1 MPWIL
6 LFLPL
11 IVAAVNQL
19 VLRKSAGSCRLV
31 STASAVATLV
41 ISFLLL
47 GKNRHRFAFD
57 WATIGDFNLE
67 IGIQL
72 DRLST
77 GMMIVVTGIG
87 VLVHIFSLAYMKD
100 DEAKARYFTGLSLFM
115 FSMTGIVLANNFIM
129 TFIFWELVGL
139 SSYLLIGHWYQKDSA
154 ADAAK
159 KAFLCNRVGDFGFM
173 IGILMLW
180 GITGT
185 LAFDGMERR
194 GTFQAA
200 NAPIFTATLSAAVLC
215 IFCGA
220 VGKSAQLPLH
230 VWLPDAMEG
239 PTPVSALIHAATMV
253 AAGVYM
259 LFRVQLSLGFEV
271 FDRLPASTVIAW
283 TGGITALV
291 AALMATQQDDIK
303 RVLAY
308 STLSQLGYMVMAV
321 GLVAGE
327 AGMFHLFTHA
337 WFKALLFLGSGAVIY
352 ACHHEQDIWKMG
364 GLLKKMPITGITF
377 AHRHSP
383 HSSPCP
389 VTSGFFSKEEIL
401 EAAHEKQPILFWI
414 AAFVAVLTPFYMT
427 RLFVVAFLGKPR
439 SDNADHAHEVGPLMF
454 VPLVILAV
462 LALVAGLPFV
472 ARHSLP
478 PTAPRRSSSSTSD
491 FAHPGSPSS
500 RSSLGVGR
508 RLRPLQR
515 QGQGPALHPAAPQN
529 RFYIDGFYDNFL
541 VRYFQDAFAAIVHF
555 FDEFLINGLLVGGLS
570 RGAASFGNLFRKV
583 QSGNLQGYAFAFG
596 LGVIL
601 VIYFTVFSN
610 WTAKF
615 IPPESSSKLSHA
627 RPPRLP
633 PDPRLHR
640 DPARRARPAHR
651 HRRVRGQSRARP
663 LRRVLLEM
671 LLLVL
676 LRCRF
681 LKNPRSTSPSVSP
694 MA

>member
-1 MPWIL
+1 MNLAWIL

-11 IVAAVNQL
+11 VVAAVNHL
-19 VLRKSAGSCRLV
+19 VLRKNPLVPLV
-31 STASAVATLV
+31 STGSVIATLV
-41 ISFLLL
+41 ISFMLL
-47 GKNRHRFAFD
+47 GKQEITAFD
-57 WATIGDFNLE
+57 WASIGDFKLQ
-67 IGIQL
+67 IGVQL
-72 DRLST
+72 DKLST

-87 VLVHIFSLAYMKD
+87 TLVHIFSLAYMKD

-185 LAFDGMERR
+185 LAFDKMEVP
-194 GTFQAA
+194 GAVSTF
-200 NAPIFTATLSAAVLC
+200 TLSAAVLC

-220 VGKSAQLPLH
+220 VGKSAQVPLH

-271 FDRLPASTVIAW
+271 FEGLAASNVIAW
-283 TGGITALV
+283 TGGITSLV
-291 AALMATQQDDIK
+291 AALMAVQQDDIK

-321 GLVAGE
+321 GLVHGE

-364 GLLKKMPITGITF
+364 GLLKKMPITGLTF
-377 AHRHSP
+377 AIGTAALIAVP
-383 HSSPCP
+383 F
-389 VTSGFFSKEEIL
+389 VTSGFYSKEEIL
-401 EAAHEKQPILFWI
+401 AAAYGKQKFLFGV
-414 AAFVAVLTPFYMT
+414 AVFVAFLTTFYMT
-427 RLFVVAFLGKPR
+427 RAFVVAFLGKTR
-439 SDNADHAHEVGPLMF
+439 SENADHAHEVGPLMF
-454 VPLVILAV
+454 VPLLLLAGMAIGSAFLTKSLSAIDPRLAEHAGHHEGHALILGASIGSLV
-462 LALVAGLPFV
+462 LGLLAGFILYKGK
-472 ARHSLP
+472 
-478 PTAPRRSSSSTSD
+478 D
-491 FAHPGSPSS
+491 ED
-500 RSSLGVGR
+500 
-508 RLRPLQR
+508 PLSI
-515 QGQGPALHPAAPQN
+515 PLLKN
-529 RFYIDGFYDNFL
+529 RFYIDGIYDNFL

-555 FDEFLINGLLVGGLS
+555 FDELLINGLLVGGLS
-570 RGAASFGNLFRKV
+570 RGAVSFGNLFRRI
-583 QSGNLQGYAFAFG
+583 QSGELQGYAFAFG

-601 VIYFTVFSN
+601 VIYFTVF
-610 WTAKF
+610 
-615 IPPESSSKLSHA
+615 L
-627 RPPRLP
+627 
-633 PDPRLHR
+633 
-640 DPARRARPAHR
+640 
-651 HRRVRGQSRARP
+651 
-663 LRRVLLEM
+663 
-671 LLLVL
+671 
-676 LRCRF
+676 
-681 LKNPRSTSPSVSP
+681 
-694 MA
+694 